1 MNVNGGTRLK
11 QYSPSIFKAAVM
23 TPMHPH
29 ADPTRPLVYACS
41 GCSSAAQMA
50 NHLAVRLDREGVAE
64 MSCIAGVGGA
74 VKPLLRL
81 ATAAA
86 LTGRRIV
93 AIDGCPL
100 ACCVAALARAGVA
113 PTRHVQLWR
122 AGVRKLAH
130 VDYDIHE
137 AQTLLAALRAELRG
151 GEAAAA

>member
-1 MNVNGGTRLK
+1 
-11 QYSPSIFKAAVM
+11 M
-23 TPMHPH
+23 TPFT
-29 ADPTRPLVYACS
+29 DPTRPLLYACS
-41 GCSSAAQMA
+41 GCSSAAQLA

-64 MSCIAGVGGA
+64 MSCIAGIGGG
-74 VKPLLRL
+74 VRPLLRV

-100 ACCVAALARAGVA
+100 ACCKAALARAGVA

-130 VDYDIHE
+130 VDYDIDE
-137 AQTLLAALRAELRG
+137 ATTLLSALRAELRADPAG
-151 GEAAAA
+151 AD